1 MCSWYFPTFLNDE
14 LIAVPLGVAL
24 WHTFIRA
31 VRCAAGPESGA
42 GREPLCC
49 SALRHSGKYYA
60 GHDPEDTAAPQR
72 NHPVRRLFNIE
83 KTVELI
89 QNALLEAAEAGETRH
104 EHLLAHLERLQDDVS
119 RNQSMLQEMRRRG
132 CVRREC
138 VFLFLVLGVAL
149 WLYVVHA
156 LTLE

>member
-1 MCSWYFPTFLNDE
+1 MREHEHGARDE
-14 LIAVPLGVAL
+14 LGLYSDATRQA
-24 WHTFIRA
+24 FEA
-31 VRCAAGPESGA
+31 SFD
-42 GREPLCC
+42 
-49 SALRHSGKYYA
+49 
-60 GHDPEDTAAPQR
+60 DPEDAAAPQR
-72 NHPVRRLFNIE
+72 NHLVRRLFNIE

-138 VFLFLVLGVAL
+138 VFLFVVLGVAL